1 MLTLKNGKS
10 FFRLKNE
17 GTRSRLTSSS
27 WVKMTEIF
35 DSGDDDEDTVDTSD
49 HSPLREKGES
59 VKGFGN
65 VKIFQ
70 YPIWGPLRKIWH
82 TYIFVN
88 WDGTH
93 ILQKD

>member
-1 MLTLKNGKS
+1 
-10 FFRLKNE
+10 
-17 GTRSRLTSSS
+17 
-27 WVKMTEIF
+27 MTEIF

-70 YPIWGPLRKIWH
+70 YPIWGPLRKI
-82 TYIFVN
+82 
-88 WDGTH
+88 
-93 ILQKD
+93 